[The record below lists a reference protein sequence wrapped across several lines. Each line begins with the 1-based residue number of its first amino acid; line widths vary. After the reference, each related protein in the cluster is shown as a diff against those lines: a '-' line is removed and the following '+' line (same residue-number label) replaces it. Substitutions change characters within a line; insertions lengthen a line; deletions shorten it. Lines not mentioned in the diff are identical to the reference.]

1 MVRENAEQKAK
12 RYLGEGRLQL
22 IGMSNDRVL
31 AQVRGDGRTY
41 LVRFE
46 DDVWSCPCPAL
57 TDQCSHL
64 KALRLITAVG
74 PER

>member
-1 MVRENAEQKAK
+1 MPRENAEQKAR

-22 IGMSNDRVL
+22 IGVSNDRVL

-46 DDVWSCPCPAL
+46 EGVWSCPCPARS
-57 TDQCSHL
+57 DQCAHL
-64 KALRLITAVG
+64 RAVRLVVAVG
-74 PER
+74 AER